1 MSQFRNCDRNEHW
14 FRFGLEQVDQSN
26 SSISTAQL
34 AEAFEEAGDDL
45 LLREVA
51 GEAVGGQNRAAVRL
65 MRLAQRRRHAR
76 LVAQF
81 CNFALLEIAFDKVNA
96 TGYKD
101 KCHEERCFTERFRWV
116 EDISVPLDIA
126 GICDYRNA
134 GHGGLC

>member
-1 MSQFRNCDRNEHW
+1 MTGTNDG
-14 FRFGLEQVDQSN
+14 FRFGMGLADQP
-26 SSISTAQL
+26 ILPASTAQL
-34 AEAFEEAGDDL
+34 PQALEERGDDL
-45 LLREVA
+45 GFRQIA
-51 GEAVGGQNRAAVRL
+51 GKTVGGQDCAGVRP

-96 TGYKD
+96 TGYKG

-116 EDISVPLDIA
+116 EDISVPLAIA

-134 GHGGLC
+134 AHGGLC